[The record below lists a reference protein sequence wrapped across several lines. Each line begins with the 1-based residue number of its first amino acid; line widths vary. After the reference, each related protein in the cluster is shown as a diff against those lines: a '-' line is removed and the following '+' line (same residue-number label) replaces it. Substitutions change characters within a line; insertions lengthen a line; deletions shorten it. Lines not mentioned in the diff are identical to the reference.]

1 MRRLSA
7 LALGALLGLLAAC
20 GGGGGDVPA
29 PPTALPDTAVPD
41 AVAPVVP
48 GPGPVIPVVVPPDAP
63 APGGS
68 AECSDSNQRAWLQT
82 YMQDQYFWNQPLR
95 APLATAPDLNAYF
108 RSMLNLPLDRY
119 SYTQRAQAFEQLYA
133 EGTRT
138 GYGYTLVWT
147 DIAQTQLRV
156 RQAERRTDVGEK
168 RRTKGQRRRDA

>member
-7 LALGALLGLLAAC
+7 RALGGLLGLLAAC
-20 GGGGGDVPA
+20 GGGGDVPA

-48 GPGPVIPVVVPPDAP
+48 GPVPGPVIPVVVPPDVP

-108 RSMLNLPLDRY
+108 RSMLNLPLDRLL
-119 SYTQRAQAFEQLYA
+119 QQATPA
-133 EGTRT
+133 GTSAGVAVAPPAAPVET
-138 GYGYTLVWT
+138 PAAPGGT
-147 DIAQTQLRV
+147 DIRSRDGA
-156 RQAERRTDVGEK
+156 RT
-168 RRTKGQRRRDA
+168 RDREGR